1 MIKTRCKIVKNW
13 KLIKRVV
20 EWCKQTR
27 YCCFDFETS
36 GTEFHSPTFF
46 PTCVSI
52 TFQIGS
58 SYIIPL
64 GHKDSHFKDEYIQIL
79 EYLGEELFTNKD
91 VVKVVWNEK
100 FERKVLLTYGV
111 GLFGYVIDGMLCK
124 YTLLEERPS
133 DLKSMVSRFFP
144 ECAGYEDEIGKL
156 AGKHGWGNIPLE
168 PLCKYCGWD
177 TDLTLR
183 LSLRFEKNCMDYG
196 FYNLLRNLILPLH
209 RVYSYCEFDGLLV
222 NREYLA
228 GIKIDFE
235 NEIKIL
241 EDTLFSHGV
250 LRRYERKKKKN
261 HFKTLIR
268 EAKAEIRQIE
278 NEEGNE
284 ASKRRKIS
292 SREKKIQD
300 YLSGNLITKK
310 DKKGADKFNF
320 DSPKQLIDLLFTSEY
335 GFEFPIIK
343 YTKDKKTKKF
353 SKTPST
359 AEDVLVEL
367 KKLDDTGFIETF
379 LKIRAT
385 GHLYS
390 TYVKGIWERLTER
403 DRVHGRFLIHG
414 TVTGRLS
421 SVDPNLQNM
430 PRVTTDARIKKMF
443 VGPKGK
449 ILFEVDYSQAE
460 LRVLAE
466 LAVEKEMIEWFNSGR
481 NIHVAVAAKA
491 DNADYN
497 EVQAILK
504 DDKHPKNLYW
514 TKRKK
519 RAKTINFGI
528 AYEQTEK
535 ALCET
540 LNLDLEPGQKPYTEK
555 QAKKFMVEWFELFPM
570 VKKFMDSQHK
580 LAKKQG
586 YVDNMFGRRRR
597 LDDIYSD
604 HFGKF
609 LEAQRQSTNAPI
621 QGTASDF
628 TQFSAIIIQ
637 KERLEGKLPLDLHQ
651 FASVH
656 DSLDYHVKPTSI
668 HKCVNPVLEI
678 CNNPE
683 TMKWFK
689 FAMKYVRMKV
699 SPEAGISWG
708 ELHDYDPWQNY
719 QKLLDK
725 R

>member
-1 MIKTRCKIVKNW
+1 MIKTIVKTITKW
-13 KLIKRVV
+13 SKIRKVV
-20 EWCKQTR
+20 EYCKQTR
-27 YCCFDFETS
+27 YCSFDFETS

-46 PTCVSI
+46 PTCISI
-52 TFQIGS
+52 TFQAGY
-58 SYIIPL
+58 SYVIPL
-64 GHKDSHFKDEYIQIL
+64 GHKDSPFKDEYIKIL
-79 EYLGEELFTNKD
+79 EYLGEELFENHD
-91 VVKVVWNEK
+91 IVKIVWNEK

-133 DLKSMVSRFFP
+133 DLKSMVARFYP
-144 ECAGYEDEIGKL
+144 EVAGYEDEIGKL
-156 AGKHGWGNIPLE
+156 AGKYGWGNIPLK
-168 PLCKYCGWD
+168 PLCKYCGFD
-177 TDLTLR
+177 TDLTFR
-183 LSLRFEKNCMDYG
+183 LSLRFERKCMDGG

-222 NREYLA
+222 NKEYLSS
-228 GIKIDFE
+228 IKLDFE
-235 NEIKIL
+235 NELKGL
-241 EDTLFSHGV
+241 EDKLYSHPV
-250 LRRYERKKKKN
+250 LSKYERKKKKA
-261 HFKTLIR
+261 HFKKLIAD
-268 EAKAEIRQIE
+268 AKAEIKKIRQEGKPNSQRLITARE
-278 NEEGNE
+278 NKITMYLKNE
-284 ASKRRKIS
+284 AVS
-292 SREKKIQD
+292 
-300 YLSGNLITKK
+300 KK
-310 DKKGADKFNF
+310 DKKGADRFNF
-320 DSPKQLIDLLFTSEY
+320 DSPKQLIELLFTSEH

-343 YTKDKKTKKF
+343 YTKDKKTKKY
-353 SKTPST
+353 SKNPST

-367 KKLDDTGFIETF
+367 KKLDETDFIDTL
-379 LKIRAT
+379 LKIRGV

-390 TYVKGIWERLTER
+390 TYIKGIWERLTER

-443 VGPKGK
+443 VGPPGK
-449 ILFEVDYSQAE
+449 VVFEVDYSQAE

-497 EVQAILK
+497 EVQSILK
-504 DDKHPKNLYW
+504 DDNHPKNLYW

-555 QAKKFMVEWFELFPM
+555 QAKKFMKEWFELFPM
-570 VKKFMDSQHK
+570 VKKFMDYQHK

-597 LDDIYSD
+597 LPDIYSD
-604 HFGKF
+604 QFGRF

-637 KERLEGKLPLDLHQ
+637 KERLEGRLPLDLHQ

-656 DSLDYHVKPTSI
+656 DSLDYHVKPDSL
-668 HKCVNPVLEI
+668 HKCVPPILEI

-683 TMKWFK
+683 TQKWFK
-689 FAMKYVRMKV
+689 FGMKYVRMKV
-699 SPEAGISWG
+699 SPEAGASWG
-708 ELHDYDPWQNY
+708 ELHDYDPWKNY
-719 QKLLDK
+719 NKILGNG
-725 R
+725 